1 MRFDS
6 VDSLRAEGFEGF
18 KSVKELTQSCSD
30 VSKEKGVYLV
40 MYLGGNRP
48 GFLPDFLPKGV
59 GGFYKGDDPN
69 GSLVELA
76 SSWVNGT
83 IVLYIGQTGHSLRKR
98 ISQYVKFGEGKSVS
112 HHGGRYIWQLKEHE
126 DLVLCWRTCRSD
138 SENPKRIEN
147 ELLSQFRTIYG
158 KLPFAN
164 LPKEKRRD
172 L

>member
-18 KSVKELTQSCSD
+18 KSVRELRLSCSD

-59 GGFYKGDDPN
+59 GGFYKGKDPN
-69 GSLVELA
+69 VSFAELA

-83 IVLYIGQTGHSLRKR
+83 VVLYIGQTRDSLRKR
-98 ISQYVKFGEGKSVS
+98 ISLYVRFGQGKPVG
-112 HHGGRYIWQLKEHE
+112 HRGGRYIWQLQEHE
-126 DLVLCWRTCRSD
+126 DLVLCWRSCRND
-138 SENPKRIEN
+138 SEDPKRIEN
-147 ELLSQFRTIYG
+147 ELLSQFRTIYE
-158 KLPFAN
+158 KPPFAN
-164 LPKEKRRD
+164 LPK
-172 L
+172 